1 VNVRKIYWISL
12 VISCL
17 GFALSLVVHVRSLMG
32 FGLQDWFVLPAFLL
46 LPLGAWFVAAD
57 DVVHGGTARW
67 RKQGLVTDESEVEKQ
82 MFWGQLLYRSW
93 SKPFKWGNGL
103 FGAYFLI
110 LIVLFLKS
118 SNAATL
124 FSQSSLRFIEAMLA
138 TLLSCGCMGAFWM
151 YAATFI
157 RVLKLK

>member
-17 GFALSLVVHVRSLMG
+17 GFAVSLLVHVRSLLG
-32 FGLQDWFVLPAFLL
+32 FGLADWFVLPAFLL

-67 RKQGLVTDESEVEKQ
+67 QKKSLAPGESEVEKQ
-82 MFWGQLLYRSW
+82 MFWGQSLYCSM
-93 SKPFKWGNGL
+93 SKPFKWGGG
-103 FGAYFLI
+103 FFVFYFLI
-110 LIVLFLKS
+110 LAVLFLKN
-118 SNAATL
+118 SNSTYPFA
-124 FSQSSLRFIEAMLA
+124 QSSLRYIEAPLA
-138 TLLSCGCMGAFWM
+138 TLLSCICMGKFWM
-151 YAATFI
+151 YAATFT

>member
-1 VNVRKIYWISL
+1 MNVRKIYWISL

-32 FGLQDWFVLPAFLL
+32 FGLENWFVLPAFLL

-67 RKQGLVTDESEVEKQ
+67 RKQGVGAVESGVEKQ
-82 MFWGQLLYRSW
+82 MLWGQSLYRSMA
-93 SKPFKWGNGL
+93 KPFKWGNGL
-103 FGAYFLI
+103 LVLYFSI
-110 LIVLFLKS
+110 LAALFLKN
-118 SNAATL
+118 SNSGNP
-124 FSQSSLRFIEAMLA
+124 FPQSSLRFIEAPLA
-138 TLLSCGCMGAFWM
+138 TLLSCGCIGGFWA
-151 YAATFI
+151 YSVTFV